1 MEWEKAKEIM
11 NSNPEVAKAL
21 EENEKEYQMIGQ
33 IICLEIEISK
43 ALNLDSIHLAKV
55 DNEDYYIV
63 KIDNMPG
70 LMTGG
75 KDFQELIVHIKE
87 AITSY
92 NEALDDIANYE

>member
-1 MEWEKAKEIM
+1 M
-11 NSNPEVAKAL
+11 
-21 EENEKEYQMIGQ
+21 
-33 IICLEIEISK
+33 
-43 ALNLDSIHLAKV
+43 V
-55 DNEDYYIV
+55 DNEDYHIV
-63 KIDNMPG
+63 YIDNMPG